1 MGCDSVKVMSSNNT
15 IELTADM
22 FNAYATEAGGRH
34 KGFVLARLNGFNNK
48 QIAEAA
54 GNAGGA
60 PTIAFALSRLRNK
73 YGVDGRNDRDNVLL
87 GEALGLSVEAT
98 VEEVIEA

>member
-1 MGCDSVKVMSSNNT
+1 MSNKNT
-15 IELTADM
+15 TELTADM
-22 FNAYATEAGGRH
+22 FNTYASDAGGRH
-34 KGFVLARLNGFNNK
+34 KGFVLARLHGFNNK

-87 GEALGLSVEAT
+87 GEALGLSVEAPVEDVVET
-98 VEEVIEA
+98 TEEVVEA